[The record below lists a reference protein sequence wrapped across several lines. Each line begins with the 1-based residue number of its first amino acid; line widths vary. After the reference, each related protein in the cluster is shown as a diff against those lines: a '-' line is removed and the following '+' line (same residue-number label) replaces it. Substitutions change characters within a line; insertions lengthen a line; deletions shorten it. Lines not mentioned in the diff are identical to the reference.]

1 MQGMALA
8 RQYAVMTA
16 PTRRTLADERGFS
29 LPEILTIVAII
40 GVLFG
45 ITIIAF
51 QSAAATIQGDSNLRI
66 VERQLKLARD
76 TAVAQRRS
84 VEVQFVPPSTLFV
97 IRHDLPAGT
106 TLLHSAVLEN
116 NTTFVRLPG
125 VPDTPDSF
133 GGAGAINLGGAGTV
147 LFTSDGMFVDGGGT
161 PVNGTI
167 YVGQVGK
174 NVTQRAVTIFGST
187 ARIRTYRWNG
197 SQWGS

>member
-1 MQGMALA
+1 MALA
-8 RQYAVMTA
+8 QQGTIMTGRMRHA
-16 PTRRTLADERGFS
+16 RADERGFS

-40 GVLFG
+40 GLLSG

-51 QSAAATIQGDSNLRI
+51 QAAAATIQGDSNLRI

-76 TAVAQRRS
+76 TAVSQRRS
-84 VEVQFVPPSTLFV
+84 VEVQFVPPNEMYV
-97 IRHDLPAGT
+97 IRRDLPAGT
-106 TLLHSAVLEN
+106 TLLQSAVLEN
-116 NTTFVRLPG
+116 NTTFVRFGG

-133 GGAGAINLGGAGTV
+133 GGAGAINLGGATTV
-147 LFTSDGMFVDGGGT
+147 LFTSDGMFVDGSGT

-167 YVGQVGK
+167 YVGQPGK
-174 NVTQRAVTIFGST
+174 TVTQRAVTIFGST

>member
-1 MQGMALA
+1 
-8 RQYAVMTA
+8 MTSR
-16 PTRRTLADERGFS
+16 TRRALADERGFS
-29 LPEILTIVAII
+29 LPEILTIVALI

-51 QSAAATIQGDSNLRI
+51 QAAAATIQGDSNLRI

-76 TAVAQRRS
+76 TAVTQRRS
-84 VEVQFVPPSTLFV
+84 IEVQFVPPNELYV
-97 IRHDLPAGT
+97 IRRDLPAGT

-116 NTTFVRLPG
+116 NTTFVRFAG

-133 GGAGAINLGGAGTV
+133 GGAGAINLGGAATV
-147 LFTSDGMFVDGGGT
+147 LFTSDGMFVDGAGT
-161 PVNGTI
+161 PVNATI
-167 YVGQVGK
+167 YVGQAGK
-174 NVTQRAVTIFGST
+174 SVTQRAVTVFGST

>member
-1 MQGMALA
+1 
-8 RQYAVMTA
+8 MTGR
-16 PTRRTLADERGFS
+16 TRRALADERGFS
-29 LPEILTIVAII
+29 LPEILTIVALI

-51 QSAAATIQGDSNLRI
+51 QAAAATIQGDSNLRI

-76 TAVAQRRS
+76 TAVSQRRS
-84 VEVQFVPPSTLFV
+84 VEVQFVPPNELYV
-97 IRHDLPAGT
+97 IRRDLPAGT
-106 TLLHSAVLEN
+106 TLLQSAVLEN
-116 NTTFVRLPG
+116 NTTFMRFAG

-133 GGAGAINLGGAGTV
+133 GGAGAINLGGAATV
-147 LFTSDGMFVDGGGT
+147 LFTSDGMFVDGAGT

-167 YVGQVGK
+167 YVGQPG
-174 NVTQRAVTIFGST
+174 NSVTQRAVTVFGST